1 MSYIFS
7 RIFYICRVAESCFRF
22 WTDFGNIFY
31 FVDFCRT
38 FHLGEE
44 NFDVIH
50 YFVGSSGMNLCCMSD
65 CIVGGKLLSMVFQC
79 CCLCKTFCL
88 GGPGLMSYVCGKIV
102 YLVMIV
108 DGLFS
113 FECRLGIC

>member
-1 MSYIFS
+1 MNHTFF
-7 RIFYICRVAESCFRF
+7 RIFCICRGVESCCRF

-38 FHLGEE
+38 FHLDEE

-50 YFVGSSGMNLCCMSD
+50 YFVDCSSLNLCCLSG
-65 CIVGGKLLSMVFQC
+65 CIVGDKLLLMVYQC
-79 CCLCKTFCL
+79 CCLCMTFYS
-88 GGPGLMSYVCGKIV
+88 GDPGLMSYVCGKIV